1 MPSKWISHV
10 KSVYQKGK
18 SGGMTYSQAM
28 VAAKK
33 TYTKKGKAKAGAEAP
48 APKKKRR
55 RRKKKAPQ

>member
-18 SGGMTYSQAM
+18 AGGMTYSQAM

-33 TYTKKGKAKAGAEAP
+33 TYKKSAGSDV
-48 APKKKRR
+48 KKKPKRKR
-55 RRKKKAPQ
+55 RRKK